1 MGNMEFVKREKEILN
16 ALKRLIEERLDLIVV
31 GGYAVSGLAKHRFSV
46 DCDMVVPKRE
56 LAKLEEIL
64 KKEGFKQHIRK
75 TGFDEMYGGE
85 FISYKKDISKLPV
98 TIDLLVGSLV
108 CRATNASWS
117 FDYIKENS
125 TEATVTGIETSANCR
140 IPEKELLIAFKIHSA
155 RKTDI
160 RDIIMLREDADC
172 EKILKHIKKGKKE
185 ALREQIQKIIKALED
200 PKLVDSLKGVFVL
213 TADVK
218 KQIESAQEDME
229 TIYSR
234 LHEFF

>member
-1 MGNMEFVKREKEILN
+1 MEFVKREKEILN

-56 LAKLEEIL
+56 LAKLEEVL

-160 RDIIMLREDADC
+160 RDIIMLRENADC

-213 TADVK
+213 TTDVM